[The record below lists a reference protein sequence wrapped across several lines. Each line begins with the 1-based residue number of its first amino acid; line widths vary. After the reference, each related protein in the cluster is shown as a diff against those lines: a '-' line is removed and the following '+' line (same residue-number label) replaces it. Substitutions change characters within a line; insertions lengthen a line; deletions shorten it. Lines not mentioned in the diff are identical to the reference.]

1 MQSSTA
7 DITDP
12 RTEARMDISSLA
24 PAAYRALSALDSR
37 ANSGPLPAALI
48 DLVKLRASQIN
59 GCAYCVDLHS
69 HDARKGGEADERVFA
84 VAAWEEGPFFTAAER
99 AAFALTESMCRLSEG
114 STRVADGVWAA
125 ASEHFTAEQLAQLVM
140 VIATINAWNRVCVA
154 VRMVPESYQA
164 GLDRR

>member
-99 AAFALTESMCRLSEG
+99 SAFALTESMCRLSEG
-114 STRVADGVWAA
+114 GTRVADEVWAA
-125 ASEHFTAEQLAQLVM
+125 ATEHFTAEQLAQLVM
-140 VIATINAWNRVCVA
+140 VITTINAWNLVCVT
-154 VRMVPESYQA
+154 VRMIPESYRSD
-164 GLDRR
+164 LDG